1 MAFVLH
7 FCGRGAD
14 RGGRGPREGE
24 RVMTTLVI
32 LGGAL
37 GGAGVVAALFWAHR
51 SRQER
56 PLNLGVG
63 IAVHKQRNAGDK

>member
-1 MAFVLH
+1 
-7 FCGRGAD
+7 
-14 RGGRGPREGE
+14 
-24 RVMTTLVI
+24 MTTLVI

-37 GGAGVVAALFWAHR
+37 GGAGVVAALFRAHR